1 MHPHKPIELPPPCTL
16 DTQNFSSYFFEA
28 IVLTINLDLQ
38 LTISKFDSSLKLT
51 LGQSS
56 IDVTSLITKL
66 S

>member
-1 MHPHKPIELPPPCTL
+1 MLPHKPIEPPPPCTL
-16 DTQNFSSYFFEA
+16 DTQNFSSYFSEA

-38 LTISKFDSSLKLT
+38 LTISKFDSSLKLS